1 MMVMTMM
8 VVMMMMIDDDDNY
21 DEYDADFYCQVMV
34 WSVGT
39 GRPVRDI
46 DAIRD
51 IEYGSILLL
60 LLLLLLLLRWASC
73 HCTVQW
79 SSLGSWGETADTP
92 DPSTAAGECHIGIL
106 NASVVTV
113 S

>member
-51 IEYGSILLL
+51 IEYGSLSLLL
-60 LLLLLLLLRWASC
+60 LDIIIIINK
-73 HCTVQW
+73 VGFV
-79 SSLGSWGETADTP
+79 SLHRPVELPGQLGRDSRHPGP
-92 DPSTAAGECHIGIL
+92 QHRCR
-106 NASVVTV
+106 
-113 S
+113 